1 MRRFFADIT
10 GNEVLISGDEAHHII
25 DVLRLKPG
33 EKIAVCDGC
42 GNDCVCEISEISG
55 KTVSAKILE
64 KFASTAEAGV
74 KVTLYQGLPK
84 SDKMELIIQKA
95 VELGVCEIVPVETK
109 RCVSKIEP
117 KKADA
122 KTDRWN
128 KISMSAAKQ
137 SGRGIIPEIK
147 KPVSFAEAVEMMKS
161 HDFSFAAYEEE
172 TENTI
177 KSELQ
182 KNKGVKTIGFFIG
195 PEGGIAPEEIEK
207 IKEAGFPTVTLG
219 ERILRTE
226 TAPLA
231 VLSMIMYEFE

>member
-25 DVLRLKPG
+25 NVLRLKPG

-42 GNDCVCEISEISG
+42 GNDCICEISEISG

-64 KFASTAEAGV
+64 KMPSTSEANV

-95 VELGVCEIVPVETK
+95 VELGVTEIVPVETK

-122 KTDRWN
+122 KTERWN

-137 SGRGIIPEIK
+137 SGRGIMK
-147 KPVSFAEAVEMMKS
+147 K

-177 KSELQ
+177 KNEL
-182 KNKGVKTIGFFIG
+182 KKHKDAKSIGFFIG

-207 IKEAGFPTVTLG
+207 IREEDFPCVTLG